1 MLLCTQTWGGQ
12 TQPKKGGQAFRN
24 LQLVAINKCW
34 YIYKKP
40 NNVKCNTLKIRF
52 SNWIPQEGIVDEV
65 NCN

>member
-1 MLLCTQTWGGQ
+1 VHSAGKAEAYVIKKLGQ
-12 TQPKKGGQAFRN
+12 PNQVME
-24 LQLVAINKCW
+24 LVAINKCW
-34 YIYKKP
+34 YIYKKS